1 MELNKNIDPT
11 EELQLQEN
19 LIKHINLIIVNDI
32 LLLKFQQA
40 DIKIKEL
47 VEQEE
52 SLIWTDD
59 KQFQQT
65 MLNEFSKIV
74 MPDGSFNINK
84 FKFVMYEYYKTIIRN
99 VRENIPKAIAYN
111 LIKKNNVDMINI
123 LYDKIIGSGNVD
135 IATILDEFP
144 EIEEQRRNSNT
155 IYKELQEIKKL
166 IEIY

>member
-1 MELNKNIDPT
+1 MCEDKATFIQHIFELD
-11 EELQLQEN
+11 
-19 LIKHINLIIVNDI
+19 DI
-32 LLLKFQQA
+32 SQVVL
-40 DIKIKEL
+40 KEL
-47 VEQEE
+47 IEQEE

-74 MPDGSFNINK
+74 MPDSNFNINK
-84 FKFVMYEYYKTIIRN
+84 FKCVMYEYYKTVIRN
-99 VRENIPKAIAYN
+99 VRENIPKSITYN
-111 LIKKNNVDMINI
+111 LIKKNNIDMTNI